1 MSRYTFTEDEIKQVE
16 EILINWRRFCSERRT
31 ILEDFDNNIDVQAV
45 PWSWKTTLLVA
56 KLFLLAQ
63 RINFGK
69 ESVCI
74 LTHTNVAVDE
84 IKKKVKKAK
93 LNNNVEKSFI
103 DNIER
108 ILKFPNY
115 IWTLQ
120 SFIDR
125 YLAIPWYVKEYWK
138 KPNRIDDDYVNS
150 ILKKLFYEK
159 LSSDT
164 RKWISLVYNTRR
176 WYQVQNNNAWI
187 ARLSKTYLRLKD
199 WAPNLFFWKINQYW
213 KININTPPT
222 TKLQKNR
229 YDNLLNIKLEQ
240 VVNDW
245 YLTFQE
251 ANYFAENYFN
261 NYNLLIRKFL
271 QNRFKFVF
279 LDEIQDTNWI
289 HINLLNQI
297 FKDSSC
303 LIQWFW
309 DKNQAILEWDNDELY
324 KFMLFDKEEEIKSS
338 RRLSKEIAN
347 WVWKCSIN
355 PLELEWI
362 EERNIPIYFY
372 VYDNSSKD
380 DLLKFYKEKIA
391 EHEEKFIE
399 ISIKDRVFKI
409 IWRTHNW
416 IQEYIPDYEWKEKA
430 KKDYFLDYFQKAN
443 DLEFQKE
450 WFKIYKDSILEAI
463 IRFCNISWIKNWD
476 KWFSK
481 TTFLKYLKDNNEEYL
496 KKLLSNIYIWSRKIN
511 DSLFLSHESDN
522 KIKELLWEFE
532 KDWKRLDFTNNFY
545 NTSRSYPIISPPEEE
560 WWWQISSE
568 NLSFEYW
575 SIHWVKWETHTW
587 TLILDIKSNKLS
599 NSVIL
604 KYIND
609 EKPKDLTHNDFNK
622 IDKKTWKYKWR
633 MIKDSI
639 KLYYVWMTRA
649 THLLVIWINKSLC
662 NQKDIDLLYSNVN
675 NDNIFFFKN
684 ICIQFKNNK
693 RKYE

>member
-1 MSRYTFTEDEIKQVE
+1 MPRYTFTTNEIRQVE
-16 EILINWRRFCSERRT
+16 EILISWNNFCPERRR

-63 RINFGK
+63 RINFET

-84 IKKKVKKAK
+84 IKKKVKRSK

-120 SFIDR
+120 SFIDK
-125 YLAIPWYVKEYWK
+125 YLAIPWYLKAYWK
-138 KPNRIDDDYVNS
+138 RPNRIDDDYVNS

-159 LSSDT
+159 LSPDT
-164 RKWISLVYNTRR
+164 RKWISMIYNTWR
-176 WYQVQNNNAWI
+176 WYQIQNNNAWV
-187 ARLSKTYLRLKD
+187 ARLNKTYLRLKD
-199 WAPNLFFWKINQYW
+199 WIPELFFWKTNQYW

-222 TKLQKNR
+222 TELQKTR
-229 YDNLLNIKLEQ
+229 YEDLLNIKLEQ
-240 VVNDW
+240 VANDW

-271 QNRFKFVF
+271 GNRFKFVF

-297 FKDSSC
+297 FKNSSC

-309 DKNQAILEWDNDELY
+309 DKNQAILEWDNDEWY
-324 KFMLFDKEEEIKSS
+324 RFTLFDKEEEIKSS
-338 RRLSKEIAN
+338 RRLSKEIAT
-347 WVWKCSIN
+347 WVWKCSIT

-372 VYDNSSKD
+372 VYDDSCKD
-380 DLLKFYKEKIA
+380 NLLEFYKERIE
-391 EHEEKFIE
+391 EHKEKFESIDIE
-399 ISIKDRVFKI
+399 DRVFKI

-416 IQEYIPDYEWKEKA
+416 IKDYIPSYEWKEKNR
-430 KKDYFLDYFQKAN
+430 KEYFLDYFQKID

-450 WFKIYKDSILEAI
+450 WFKVYKDNIIEAI

-481 TTFLKYLKDNNEEYL
+481 STFLKFLKDTDEEYFN
-496 KKLLSNIYIWSRKIN
+496 KLLSNIYIWSKKIN
-511 DSLFLSHESDN
+511 DSTFLSTESDN
-522 KIKELLWEFE
+522 TIKELLWKIE
-532 KDWKRLDFTNNFY
+532 KDWIKLAFNNAFF
-545 NTSRSYPIISPPEEE
+545 NTSRSYPIISPLEEE
-560 WWWQISSE
+560 WWLEISSDSW
-568 NLSFEYW
+568 LFEYW

-587 TLILDIKSNKLS
+587 TLILDIKSWTES
-599 NSVIL
+599 NNRIFQF
-604 KYIND
+604 IND
-609 EKPKDLTHNDFNK
+609 DTNK
-622 IDKKTWKYKWR
+622 ESEWKNKKN
-633 MIKDSI
+633 SI
-639 KLYYVWMTRA
+639 KLFYVWMTRA
-649 THLLVIWINKSLC
+649 THLLVIWINKSLYRDWGTSFLS
-662 NQKDIDLLYSNVN
+662 NIDDTYL
-675 NDNIFFFKN
+675 FPK
-684 ICIQFKNNK
+684 
-693 RKYE
+693 